1 MLYKSPSRRHRCH
14 YVSFAS
20 KEVEVRK
27 ERKETFRT
35 LSECSWSKKQ
45 EDQKNNLCLCEVQ
58 SETEEVKQQKSKKV
72 ESQMP
77 KKTVNSKSHHH

>member
-1 MLYKSPSRRHRCH
+1 MLM
-14 YVSFAS
+14 V
-20 KEVEVRK
+20 
-27 ERKETFRT
+27 
-35 LSECSWSKKQ
+35 KKQ